1 MKFYVTKIDETQSL
15 SDEAL
20 SKVGTY
26 HGYYLYTTDEATHCC
41 ELVPSFWLEACGFET
56 EKYDEIV
63 EENLY
68 QFLPEYS
75 HYRHCKDVENYL
87 ESQFFGDFDSL
98 EEALEAFKANP
109 RYF

>member
-1 MKFYVTKIDETQSL
+1 MKFYVTKIDETQYI

-26 HGYYLYTTDEATHCC
+26 HGYYLYSPDEATNCC

-56 EKYDEIV
+56 EKYDEQI
-63 EENLY
+63 EEHLLTY
-68 QFLPEYS
+68 LHESS
-75 HYRHCKDVENYL
+75 HYRHCASVDKLPKE
-87 ESQFFGDFDSL
+87 FFGDFDYI
-98 EEALEAFKANP
+98 EEALDAFQANP